1 MKKTIFAAVA
11 TTLLAASPAFA
22 ADDSGFYVGAG
33 LGNFAL
39 DSDTI
44 YGGKDFDSSDI
55 GFKVFGGYQF
65 LKWLAVEVEYIDG
78 GDPDDVF
85 RSEVFPDDRFKVTAG
100 ISGFPVSAV
109 GILPIGEQFNV
120 FGKLGFIYWDADGS
134 GKIRN
139 ADGTVVKASVDE
151 DGTDFAWGV
160 GGTWNITENF
170 GARVEYQGFEISD
183 FNSVDFASA
192 SIIWRF

>member
-1 MKKTIFAAVA
+1 MKKTLFAAVA

-39 DSDTI
+39 NSDAI
-44 YGGKDFDSSDI
+44 YEGRDFDGSDI

-65 LKWLAVEVEYIDG
+65 LKWLAVEAEYIDG
-78 GDPDDVF
+78 GDPDDIF
-85 RSEVFPDDRFKVTAG
+85 RSEAFPDDRFKVTAG
-100 ISGFPVSAV
+100 VSGFPVSAV

-120 FGKLGFIYWDADGS
+120 FGKLGFIYWSADGS
-134 GKIRN
+134 GKIRDP
-139 ADGTVVKASVDE
+139 DGTVVKAGVDE

-170 GARVEYQGFEISD
+170 GARIEYQGFEISNFD
-183 FNSVDFASA
+183 SVDFASA
-192 SIIWRF
+192 SVIWRF